1 MDSTA
6 HGELDLEG
14 ALAHSCNC
22 YFINAARVLGG
33 QEILSMAYNLGFGS
47 AQEFG
52 RGLWTAT
59 GELPTLQ
66 SLGNARALA
75 NFSFGQGELTATP
88 LQVCAMLNAV
98 ASGGQY
104 TAPSCWRALSAR
116 PGSCGPCPPP
126 RPSRPR

>member
-52 RGLWTAT
+52 RGLWTAA
-59 GELPTLQ
+59 GELPHPPKP
-66 SLGNARALA
+66 
-75 NFSFGQGELTATP
+75 GQ
-88 LQVCAMLNAV
+88 
-98 ASGGQY
+98 
-104 TAPSCWRALSAR
+104 R
-116 PGSCGPCPPP
+116 PGLGPTSPLA
-126 RPSRPR
+126 RGS